1 MPLPLLVQP
10 FLGPFL
16 RIRKR
21 GHTLATPFRRA
32 ITTASHGS
40 NESAL
45 GSKWDSVT
53 RADIQKIGLL
63 SLLYIG
69 TARVGLSLD
78 AVSGFA
84 TLVWAPS
91 GISLAAL
98 LVFGIRAWPG
108 VAIGALL
115 ANLWAGAPW
124 YVAVAIAGGNSLEA
138 IVGAYAIRRWGRFR
152 SSISRLRDVMALLVL
167 GGVLS
172 TVISATIGV
181 AALTLGKLMRHTAFI
196 DTWSAWW
203 VGDMLGDFVFA
214 PFLLA
219 WRPRE
224 MIRRYSKGT
233 MRFLEGGVLVAMTT
247 LATWLIFFHP
257 VSTGPFRGFG
267 HSYLLF
273 PIVTW
278 ASVRFEVHGATLSTL
293 LISLLAIVG
302 TVNGMGPFYEGQ
314 LSASL
319 LSLQLF
325 LAAIAVTMLILG
337 VVCAERSQ
345 SLEASDDLLAIV
357 SHDLKSPLTAIQL
370 SSGLLLRKIGD
381 QTDGERLRKQ
391 VGIVQQSAKNMHTL
405 IDGLLDRAAIE
416 GSKMTLHRNANDA
429 HRLLTETVDSFQV
442 LANQKKQKILA
453 YCAEPMTVRCD
464 HDRILQVFANLTGN
478 AIKFTPEEG
487 TITIGAKRARGGFA
501 RFYVADSGTGIGHD
515 DLPHVFERFWR
526 STRAKSAS
534 GTGLGLAIAKG
545 IVEAHGGE
553 ISVESTL
560 GKGSVFYFTL
570 PLSPR

>member
-1 MPLPLLVQP
+1 M
-10 FLGPFL
+10 
-16 RIRKR
+16 
-21 GHTLATPFRRA
+21 
-32 ITTASHGS
+32 
-40 NESAL
+40 
-45 GSKWDSVT
+45 T
-53 RADIQKIGLL
+53 RADIQKIALL
-63 SLLYIG
+63 SLLYVG

-98 LVFGIRAWPG
+98 LIFGLRMWPG

-115 ANLWAGAPW
+115 ANLARGAPW
-124 YVAVAIAGGNSLEA
+124 FVALAIAAGNSLEA
-138 IVGAYAIRRWGRFR
+138 VVGAYVIRRWGRFR
-152 SSISRLRDVMALLVL
+152 TSIDRLRDAMSLVVL
-167 GGVLS
+167 GGFFS
-172 TVISATIGV
+172 TLISATIGV
-181 AALTLGKLMRHTAFI
+181 AALASGRLVHHGTFLS
-196 DTWSAWW
+196 TWVAWW
-203 VGDMLGDFVFA
+203 VGDMLGDFVFT
-214 PFLLA
+214 PFLFA
-219 WRPRE
+219 WQPRE
-224 MIRRYSKGT
+224 VMRRYPKGT
-233 MRFLEGGVLVAMTT
+233 SQFVEAAFLAVVISIT
-247 LATWLIFFHP
+247 TWLIFFHP
-257 VSTGPFRGFG
+257 VTTGPFRGFG

-273 PIVTW
+273 PVVTW

-325 LAAIAVTMLILG
+325 LAAIAVTMLVLG
-337 VVCAERSQ
+337 VVCRERSQ

-370 SSGLLLRKIGD
+370 SSGIILRKAD
-381 QTDGERLRKQ
+381 SSAEGERLRKQ
-391 VGIVQQSAKNMHTL
+391 IGIVQQSTKNMHTL

-416 GSKMTLHRNANDA
+416 GAKMMIHRGTHDAN
-429 HRLLTETVDSFQV
+429 RLLAETVDSFQV
-442 LANQKKQKILA
+442 LAGQKRQKVLA
-453 YCAEPMTVRCD
+453 YCPEPMSVRCD
-464 HDRILQVFANLTGN
+464 RDRVLQVFANLTGN
-478 AIKFTPEEG
+478 AIKFTPNEG

-501 RFYVADSGTGIGHD
+501 RFYVADSGPGIGHE

-526 STRAKSAS
+526 SKRAKSAS

-553 ISVESTL
+553 ISVESTF
-560 GKGSVFYFTL
+560 GKGAVFSFTL
-570 PLSPR
+570 PLSSRLSPQR